1 MTLVQ
6 AIKNAAFLL
15 ARKGCETNV
24 QVYRYKE
31 GRKGWTVQKGYYLQ
45 HMAYNFTSG
54 PNSKRTKKEWE
65 AIIRRFF
72 INIEEE
78 DTKYFKKS

>member
-15 ARKGCETNV
+15 ARKGCKTHV
-24 QVYRYKE
+24 QIYKYKE
-31 GRKGWTVQKGYYLQ
+31 GRKGWTVQQGYYFQ
-45 HMAYNFTSG
+45 NMAYNF
-54 PNSKRTKKEWE
+54 NSDPGFTKKEWE
-65 AIIRRFF
+65 AIIRTFF
-72 INIEEE
+72 MDIKEK